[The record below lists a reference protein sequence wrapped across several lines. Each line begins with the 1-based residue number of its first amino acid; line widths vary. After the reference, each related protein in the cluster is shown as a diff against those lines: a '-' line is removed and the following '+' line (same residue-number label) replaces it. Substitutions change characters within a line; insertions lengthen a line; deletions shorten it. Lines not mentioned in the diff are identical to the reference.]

1 MKLLL
6 DTTVLIDVL
15 RNRKGRRELLAD
27 MVRGGHTLCTSAM
40 NAAEVYSGLRAGE
53 EVRTEALLDGL
64 EEFEISGRAARAAG
78 KLKGTWSKKGRT
90 VSLADA
96 IVAAIELSSEAPV
109 VRLDSVERQEGVDTL
124 ALHRSAAGAVRH

>member
-27 MVRGGHTLCTSAM
+27 MVRTGHTLCTSVM
-40 NAAEVYSGLRAGE
+40 NVAEVYSGLRAGE
-53 EVRTEALLDGL
+53 EVHSEAFLVGL
-64 EEFEISGRAARAAG
+64 EEFEIGRGAARAAG
-78 KLKGTWSKKGRT
+78 RLKMTWIKKGRT

-96 IVAAIELSSEAPV
+96 IVAAIPIEQASPLLPHNPKDFPLPQF
-109 VRLDSVERQEGVDTL
+109 RLYPL
-124 ALHRSAAGAVRH
+124 P

>member
-15 RNRKGRRELLAD
+15 RNSKGRRELLTD
-27 MVRGGHTLCTSAM
+27 MVRNGHTLCTSVM
-40 NAAEVYSGLRAGE
+40 NVAEVYSGLRAGE

-64 EEFEISGRAARAAG
+64 EEFEIGGRAARAAG
-78 KLKGTWSKKGRT
+78 KLKMTWARKGRT

-96 IVAAIELSSEAPV
+96 IVAAIAIEQGCALLTDNRKDFPMPKL
-109 VRLDSVERQEGVDTL
+109 RLYPL
-124 ALHRSAAGAVRH
+124 P

>member
-15 RNRKGRRELLAD
+15 RNRNGRRELLAD
-27 MVRGGHTLCTSAM
+27 IVRTGHTLCTSSM
-40 NAAEVYSGLRAGE
+40 NIAEVYSGLRAGE

-64 EEFEISGRAARAAG
+64 EEFEIGGRAARAAS
-78 KLKGTWSKKGRT
+78 KLKMTCSKKGRT

-96 IVAAIELSSEAPV
+96 IVAAIVIEQGCALLTDNRKDFPMPKL
-109 VRLDSVERQEGVDTL
+109 RLYPL
-124 ALHRSAAGAVRH
+124 P

>member
-15 RNRKGRRELLAD
+15 RNRNGRRELLAD
-27 MVRGGHTLCTSAM
+27 IVRTGHTLCTSSM
-40 NAAEVYSGLRAGE
+40 NIAEVYSGLREGE

-64 EEFEISGRAARAAG
+64 EEFEIGGRAARAAG
-78 KLKGTWSKKGRT
+78 KLKMAWSKKGRT

-96 IVAAIELSSEAPV
+96 IVAAIANEQSGGLPTANRQKFPMSR
-109 VRLDSVERQEGVDTL
+109 VR
-124 ALHRSAAGAVRH
+124 